1 MTDEEL
7 EAIRHRE
14 SDTATRW
21 HILKA
26 QYDRVRLLKE
36 VDRLRGE
43 VERLRSMARQRPAKR
58 PDASIDVFSVE
69 S

>member
-14 SDTATRW
+14 SNTATRW
-21 HILKA
+21 HILQA
-26 QYDRVRLLKE
+26 QYDRIRLLKE

-43 VERLRSMARQRPAKR
+43 VDRLRSVENLREAC
-58 PDASIDVFSVE
+58 IDVFSVE
-69 S
+69 P